1 MQHHAIRNNLDGYGL
16 GCVCFVSDHSSFV
29 VFGLKRNKRAMVKAD
44 ASKLNFTNSQSV
56 IHVFPSDPSKNRHYR
71 TTE

>member
-1 MQHHAIRNNLDGYGL
+1 MIYNAIRNNLDDEAGYGL

-44 ASKLNFTNSQSV
+44 ASKLNFTNSQAF
-56 IHVFPSDPSKNRHYR
+56 HL
-71 TTE
+71 